1 MIIIHIGTKH
11 CWKEQ
16 NQNQHNFHG
25 SHCLSLDK
33 KKPKKNKRNPERK
46 KGTFLSVNQNDNT
59 IQGSWFGLSVTHV
72 VDL

>member
-11 CWKEQ
+11 CWKEP
-16 NQNQHNFHG
+16 NQNQHNFDG